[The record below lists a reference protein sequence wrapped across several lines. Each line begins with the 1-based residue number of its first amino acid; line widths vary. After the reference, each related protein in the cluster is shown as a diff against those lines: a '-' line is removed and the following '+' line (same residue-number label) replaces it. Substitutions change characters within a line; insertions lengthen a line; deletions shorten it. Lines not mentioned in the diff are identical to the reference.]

1 VNFDVNLEDAGGGT
15 SPSPSVAVANRAR
28 AAAPAAA
35 PAMAQVRRAPI
46 NPNHWYA
53 VALSTEVTQQPKGVV
68 LWHEPI
74 VLYRDTQ
81 QRIQALEDRC
91 PHRQVRLSHGEVH
104 GDQIECVYHGW
115 QFDAEGKCVDI
126 PYLSEK
132 QRLPNCRLRTY
143 PVQEQ
148 DGFVW
153 VYPGDLE
160 VLQSQNIQPL
170 SLPEWDH
177 LNYIASVAPI
187 DVNAHFSFLIENLMD
202 MYHGRLHDNLQAWA
216 NPRLRDIEATAACID
231 AHYDAETYYKIDKIW
246 SVAQLAIP
254 AMRKLRP
261 TNLDV
266 SYPYPNWSAVLGD
279 DFRICCLFCPVNE
292 TQTRAYL
299 LHFTSLRAFPRL
311 HKKSLR
317 FRRFIKR
324 LTFNSARPLLKG
336 LIKQD
341 VLMMEDE
348 QKAFEANARR
358 KGPEYNPVVGKV
370 QQLIVQ
376 QAYQRE

>member
-1 VNFDVNLEDAGGGT
+1 MNFDVNLESATVGSSGSAAIAAPT
-15 SPSPSVAVANRAR
+15 ASAPSASAAPSVS
-28 AAAPAAA
+28 
-35 PAMAQVRRAPI
+35 QVRRAPL

-68 LWHEPI
+68 LWNEPI

-81 QRIQALEDRC
+81 QRVQALEDRC

-115 QFDAEGKCVDI
+115 QFDTEGKCVDI
-126 PYLSEK
+126 PYLNEK

-143 PVQEQ
+143 PVLEQ
-148 DGFVW
+148 DGFIW
-153 VYPGDLE
+153 VYPGDLAL
-160 VLQSQNIQPL
+160 LQSQNIQPL
-170 SLPEWDH
+170 ALPEWDH
-177 LNYIASVAPI
+177 LNYIAAVASI
-187 DVNAHFSFLIENLMD
+187 DVQAHFSFLIENLMD

-216 NPRLRDIEATAACID
+216 NPKLRNIDATETCVD
-231 AHYDAETYYKIDKIW
+231 AHYDAETYYKIDRIW

-254 AMRKLRP
+254 SMRKLRP

-279 DFRICCLFCPVNE
+279 DFRICCLFCPVSE
-292 TQTRAYL
+292 TQTKAYL
-299 LHFTSLRAFPRL
+299 LHFTSLKAFPRL

-324 LTFNSARPLLKG
+324 ITFNSAKRLLDG
-336 LIKQD
+336 LVRQD

-348 QKAFEANARR
+348 QKAFEENARR
-358 KGPEYNPVVGKV
+358 KGPEYNPVIGKV
-370 QQLIVQ
+370 QQLIVR
-376 QAYQRE
+376 QANDMD